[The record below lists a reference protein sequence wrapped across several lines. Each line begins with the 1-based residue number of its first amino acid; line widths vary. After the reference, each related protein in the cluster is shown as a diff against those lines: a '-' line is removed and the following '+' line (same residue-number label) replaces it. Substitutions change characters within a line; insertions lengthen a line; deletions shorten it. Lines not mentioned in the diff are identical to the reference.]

1 MKDMDWTVL
10 EARDQF
16 EDLLDYIE
24 QAAQGETQLHEV
36 ERSLFRSL
44 LALGRT
50 LLMYFLQKK
59 GWGDCGRS
67 LRLSDGQILL
77 RGEVVAR
84 AYRSIFGEVSI
95 ERYVYGSSQAGQAPL
110 DATLNLPEWKY

>member
-50 LLMYFLQKK
+50 L
-59 GWGDCGRS
+59 
-67 LRLSDGQILL
+67 
-77 RGEVVAR
+77 
-84 AYRSIFGEVSI
+84 
-95 ERYVYGSSQAGQAPL
+95 
-110 DATLNLPEWKY
+110 